1 MLPKYSETWQ
11 LYWRIDY
18 KISKGL
24 TCTWEMFRGYLP
36 RNFLMILALL
46 LLVLW
51 IATKFT
57 FTTITLEED
66 NIALHGKN
74 NMQHL
79 HTPTW
84 NWCTYWDN
92 VRRHHCI
99 MWEKIISIICIYL
112 PETLPK
118 VPFLSL
124 NFCLSKQEFGCLNNL
139 KHLNE

>member
-1 MLPKYSETWQ
+1 
-11 LYWRIDY
+11 
-18 KISKGL
+18 
-24 TCTWEMFRGYLP
+24 MFRGYLP
-36 RNFLMILALL
+36 RNFLILALL

-57 FTTITLEED
+57 FITITLEEY

-124 NFCLSKQEFGCLNNL
+124 NFSSQNRSLAVSIIWNIWMSNENSPQKRMAKLKTVINNC
-139 KHLNE
+139 N